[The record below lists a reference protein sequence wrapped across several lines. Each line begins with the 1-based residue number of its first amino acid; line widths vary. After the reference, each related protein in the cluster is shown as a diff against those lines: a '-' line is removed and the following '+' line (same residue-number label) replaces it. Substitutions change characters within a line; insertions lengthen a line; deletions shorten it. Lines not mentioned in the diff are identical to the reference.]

1 MEGAMG
7 FKVFNRNI
15 GFADVELK
23 EAMGKSRTQ
32 KFLEQVNKVVN
43 WEPIEQL
50 LKKGYPLGDSV
61 IGHPAHPPLVLMKA
75 VLLQKWFNITSDPE
89 LENQI
94 NDRLSFKRFI
104 GIPMSHA
111 APDHSLICKFRKRVP
126 QQIMESVHHEVL
138 RQFSRMGF
146 SIEGG
151 MAIDARLVRSS
162 GRIKSKEEIQKQRGQ
177 RETEEGKKDKKG
189 QPLKFKGDMD
199 SDWTIKDKQPFYG
212 MKEHASI
219 DVTSGLVLSTMTSK
233 ASEHD
238 TLYFQAIAVK
248 GIHGKKIPPKIYTD
262 KGYASE
268 INRSFLS
275 LNKIADGIM
284 RKDYV
289 NAKLTELEH
298 KRNKMIAK
306 VRYKI
311 EQYFGLTELQM
322 RAGRARFTSLL
333 KEHWNRLCQAL
344 AFNIKRVILARPGK
358 AQGALA

>member
-1 MEGAMG
+1 MVTDIAAIEEGG
-7 FKVFNRNI
+7 N
-15 GFADVELK
+15 
-23 EAMGKSRTQ
+23 
-32 KFLEQVNKVVN
+32 
-43 WEPIEQL
+43 
-50 LKKGYPLGDSV
+50 PLGDSV
-61 IGHPAHPPLVLMKA
+61 IGHPAHPSLVFMKA
-75 VLLQKWFNITSDPE
+75 VLLQKWFNISSDLE

-104 GIPMSHA
+104 EIPMSHA
-111 APDHSLICKFRKRVP
+111 AREHSLICKFRKRVP
-126 QQIMESVHHEVL
+126 QQIMESVHH
-138 RQFSRMGF
+138 
-146 SIEGG
+146 GG

-162 GRIKSKEEIQKQRGQ
+162 RRIKSKEEIQKQRGH

-189 QPLKFKGDMD
+189 QSLKFKGDID

-212 MKEHASI
+212 MKEHTST
-219 DVTSGLVLSTMTSK
+219 DVKSGLVLSTMTSK

-248 GIHGKKIPPKIYTD
+248 GIHGKKIPPQIYTD

-275 LNKIADGIM
+275 LNKTADGIM

-289 NAKLTELEH
+289 NAKLPELEH

-311 EQYFGLTELQM
+311 EQYFGLTELHM

-333 KEHWNRLCQAL
+333 REHWPE
-344 AFNIKRVILARPGK
+344 KEK
-358 AQGALA
+358 

>member
-1 MEGAMG
+1 MG
-7 FKVFNRNI
+7 FKVFNRNL

-23 EAMGKSRTQ
+23 EVMGKSRTQ
-32 KFLEQVNKVVN
+32 NFLDRVNQVVD
-43 WEPIEQL
+43 WEPLEKM
-50 LKKGYPLGDSV
+50 LKKEYSLGDHTT
-61 IGHPAHPPLVLMKA
+61 GHPAHPPLVLMKA
-75 VLLQKWFNITSDPE
+75 VLLQKWFNINSDPE

-104 GIPMSHA
+104 GIPLSHA

-126 QQIMESVHHEVL
+126 KHIMESVHGEIL

-162 GRIKSKEEIQKQRGQ
+162 GRIKSNKEIRKERAF

-189 QPLKFKGDMD
+189 QPLKFKRDID
-199 SDWTIKDKQPFYG
+199 SDWTKKDEQPFYG

-219 DVTSGLVLSTMTSK
+219 DIKSGLVLSTMTSK

-238 TLYFQAIAVK
+238 TGYFQIIAVK
-248 GIHGKKIPPKIYTD
+248 GIHGKKLPPKIYAD
-262 KGYASE
+262 KAYPSE

-298 KRNKMIAK
+298 KRNKMIGK

-322 RAGRARFTSLL
+322 RAGRARFTTLL
-333 KEHWNRLCQAL
+333 KENWNRLCQIM
-344 AFNIKRVILARPGK
+344 AFNIKRVILARPTK
-358 AQGALA
+358 AQRAMA